1 LIPSLIAIDGPV
13 AVGKSSVGCLLAQ
26 RLNYMFFDTGLVY
39 RAFTCKVLEQNVPP
53 QDKEKLAYL
62 AQITEF
68 DFKERENRTFSPII
82 DGKDVS
88 SEITSSKVEETVYL
102 VSKVSEVRQ
111 KMVLEQRRL
120 AEKGKLIMAGR
131 DIGTVVLPYAEL
143 KIFLTAPMQERA
155 ERRYKELLDKGKE
168 VVFKDILEELEKRD
182 NVDKNR
188 SVSPLKP
195 ASDAMLVDTGGRSL
209 QQVVETIY
217 NLVTSR

>member
-1 LIPSLIAIDGPV
+1 MPSLIAIDGPV

-39 RAFTCKVLEQNVPP
+39 RAFTCKVLEKNVSPL
-53 QDKEKLAYL
+53 DKEKLAYL

>member
-1 LIPSLIAIDGPV
+1 MPSLIAIDGPV

-26 RLNYMFFDTGLVY
+26 RLKYMFFDTGLVY
-39 RAFTCKVLEQNVPP
+39 RAFTCKVLEQNVSP
-53 QDKEKLAYL
+53 QDEKKLAYL

-102 VSKVSEVRQ
+102 VSKVSEVRH

-155 ERRYKELLDKGKE
+155 ERRYKELLDKGKKI
-168 VVFKDILEELEKRD
+168 VFKDILVELEKRD

>member
-1 LIPSLIAIDGPV
+1 MIPSLIAIDGPV